1 MTKQERTKL
10 GDAYM
15 ELLFVADYLIDETV
29 RWEYSQE
36 QAYNT
41 VCEVMETIQKIH
53 DKKGVTN
60 D

>member
-1 MTKQERTKL
+1 MTKQEKTKI

-15 ELLFVADYLIDETV
+15 ELSFVADYLIDETV

-36 QAYNT
+36 QVYTT
-41 VCEVMETIQKIH
+41 VCEVMEILQKIH